1 MLSNFHRGNLASTP
15 NTLSKLNSLK
25 TPKANANSLFLIAN
39 ILKLRFYQKKG
50 LSTDR
55 RCRVSNTFLTRNQ
68 TFDFNN
74 QDFLSIHIRLGK
86 TTFS

>member
-55 RCRVSNTFLTRNQ
+55 RCRVPNTFLTRNQ

-74 QDFLSIHIRLGK
+74 QDFLSIHIILGK